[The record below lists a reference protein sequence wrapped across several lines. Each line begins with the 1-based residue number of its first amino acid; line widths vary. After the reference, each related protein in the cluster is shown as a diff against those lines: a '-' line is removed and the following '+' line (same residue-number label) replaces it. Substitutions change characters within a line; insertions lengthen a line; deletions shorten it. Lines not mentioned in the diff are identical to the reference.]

1 MDPTAL
7 EEGLRAV
14 LNEALGKLVFDRESL
29 GDVGRRLAQEI
40 MRGARSDDR
49 GRTFSPDQFTL
60 TFPPGQ
66 IALFLQAA
74 AGLLSLANPTP
85 APGHASSRVWLRL
98 MAADRETLLV
108 RWLEELHFLLETQ
121 HLIPRSIQLRVS
133 PELRLIADLQVG
145 DAAAPGRSIKAV
157 TFHGLN
163 ISETAAGL
171 EATVVFDV

>member
-1 MDPTAL
+1 MFKVTLGYTDGMVASGFVDLDHTADWAIRVR
-7 EEGLRAV
+7 GV
-14 LNEALGKLVFDRESL
+14 DLVD
-29 GDVGRRLAQEI
+29 
-40 MRGARSDDR
+40 
-49 GRTFSPDQFTL
+49 
-60 TFPPGQ
+60 
-66 IALFLQAA
+66 LFLQAA

-85 APGHASSRVWLRL
+85 APGHPSSRVWLRL

-133 PELRLIADLQVG
+133 PDLRLIADLQVG
-145 DAAAPGRSIKAV
+145 DAASPGRSIKAV

>member
-1 MDPTAL
+1 MFKVTLGYTDCMASSGFVNLDHTADWAIRVH
-7 EEGLRAV
+7 GID
-14 LNEALGKLVFDRESL
+14 LVD
-29 GDVGRRLAQEI
+29 
-40 MRGARSDDR
+40 
-49 GRTFSPDQFTL
+49 
-60 TFPPGQ
+60 
-66 IALFLQAA
+66 LFLQAA

-145 DAAAPGRSIKAV
+145 DAASAGRSIKAV
-157 TFHGLN
+157 TFHGLRV
-163 ISETAAGL
+163 SETAAGL